1 MTFRIEVTGGELVEE
16 LTRELSALGVGE
28 ASIVL
33 IGGVD
38 SFRISNMAAGDV
50 LKDIETEYD
59 QPGELTG
66 TGEWRP
72 HLESSPLHLHVTCG
86 IEGDIARSGHL
97 HAAQIETYFVHAF
110 VTPLER
116 VPQPPPGSVPPRPP
130 GRPRKQA

>member
-1 MTFRIEVTGGELVEE
+1 MTFRIEITGGELTEE
-16 LTRELSALGVGE
+16 LTRELSSRGVKE

-38 SFRISNMAAGDV
+38 SFRISNMAADDV
-50 LKDIETEYD
+50 LKDIETTYE

-72 HLESSPLHLHVTCG
+72 HIETSPLHLHVTCG
-86 IEGDIARSGHL
+86 IEGDIARAGHL
-97 HAAQIETYFVHAF
+97 HAAYIETYFVHAY

-116 VPQPPPGSVPPRPP
+116 APQPRTGKVF
-130 GRPRKQA
+130 A